1 MEGDGIEGSFLH
13 VRFIIAFRRR
23 TLFHHRFLDKE
34 RGRGTFH
41 ENFVSLKEGRGRI
54 RYLTKPRNNNNNNN
68 NGRRWNRGKFSS
80 RSLHHRFPRSKNL
93 QVFD

>member
-41 ENFVSLKEGRGRI
+41 ENFVS
-54 RYLTKPRNNNNNNN
+54 YL
-68 NGRRWNRGKFSS
+68 
-80 RSLHHRFPRSKNL
+80 
-93 QVFD
+93 